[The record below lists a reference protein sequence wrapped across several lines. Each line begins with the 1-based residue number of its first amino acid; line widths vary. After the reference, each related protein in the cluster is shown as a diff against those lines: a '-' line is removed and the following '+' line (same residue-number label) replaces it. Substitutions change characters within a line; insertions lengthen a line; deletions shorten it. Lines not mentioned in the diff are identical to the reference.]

1 MRYRSL
7 TPILKKAVRTSPA
20 VVLTGPRQSG
30 KTTLLK
36 TLFGEHYRFL
46 SLENPDVRLRAKE
59 DPKALLENNPSPL
72 ILDEIQYAPE
82 LLSYIKTRIDEK
94 RSRMGQYLLTGS
106 QNFSLMQGVS
116 QSLAGRSTV
125 LTLLP
130 FTVAERESQG
140 ERVADIT
147 DWLKNLKKPNSAQC
161 HTSISEM
168 MQRGFYPEIATKKK
182 IDRYLWCSSY
192 IATYLERDVRT
203 LAGIGDLNQFERFLR
218 LCAAHT
224 GQILNMSDFSRDL
237 GVSVPTIKRWLSVLE
252 ASYQIYLLYPYY
264 RNIGKRIIKAPKIYF
279 TDLGLATYL
288 LGLNDKSSLMN
299 SPNFGN
305 LFETFIVTDTLKR
318 FYNSGMTPSMYYL
331 KTLDGF
337 EVDLLIDLGGKLHL
351 FEIKST
357 MTAIPKHA
365 DSLKRAIRDFGN
377 QVTQAALIS
386 RSADGFEM
394 GKGIIHKNWASLTA
408 T

>member
-147 DWLKNLKKPNSAQC
+147 GWLKNLKKPNSAQC